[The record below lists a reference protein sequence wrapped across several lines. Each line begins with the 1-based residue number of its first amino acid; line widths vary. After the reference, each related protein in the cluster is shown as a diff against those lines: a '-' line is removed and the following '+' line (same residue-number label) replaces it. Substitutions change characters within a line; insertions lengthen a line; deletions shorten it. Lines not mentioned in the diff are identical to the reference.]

1 MIEISMAIVVHNDK
15 ILIAQRKKGK
25 HQEFMWEFPG
35 GKLEKGET
43 LQECVTREFKEEFD
57 KDIVVGDFFMDK
69 TYSYADKGE
78 MHKEAAKRLGVK
90 LEECVVVEDSI
101 SAIKHAKDNGAG
113 CIIAI
118 GNESAKEE
126 IKKIGVNHHIKDFT
140 EMTLEWLK

>member
-43 LQECVTREFKEEFD
+43 LQECVAREFKEEFD

-69 TYSYADKGE
+69 TYSYADKGDFHLNAFWASCADDVIPQLYEHEDAKWVSVAE
-78 MHKEAAKRLGVK
+78 M
-90 LEECVVVEDSI
+90 
-101 SAIKHAKDNGAG
+101 DNYEFCPADDPFIEG
-113 CIIAI
+113 
-118 GNESAKEE
+118 
-126 IKKIGVNHHIKDFT
+126 IKKVMK
-140 EMTLEWLK
+140 